1 MGGLKRQTWRA
12 QRRVSC
18 SGPGGCPAGRGGA
31 GVAGWSRATSL
42 CPRAYLVLLLAAEA
56 QAGRPLLEALAVV
69 RPRLVGLELHPR
81 AGLLQPL
88 LRPPPWGPGRRH
100 PAGESG
106 RRKSRCSGAGGTG
119 GGGGAD
125 TDGEARRPP
134 RHGTERGSLQ
144 SGRSGGSAA
153 SAPAPAALHGA
164 RRRSQ
169 PLLACTRRRRLRRR
183 RGKSAARGSCH
194 AETVGSGGADRA
206 ETPRMRAAPFA
217 RI

>member
-1 MGGLKRQTWRA
+1 MGEPSNRSPAPGVRVAGDPQT
-12 QRRVSC
+12 
-18 SGPGGCPAGRGGA
+18 GGMQGA
-31 GVAGWSRATSL
+31 AGWSPAASL

-69 RPRLVGLELHPR
+69 CPRLVGLELHPR

-100 PAGESG
+100 PAGESD
-106 RRKSRCSGAGGTG
+106 RTKSRCSGAGGTG

-125 TDGEARRPP
+125 TDGEAGRPP
-134 RHGTERGSLQ
+134 GRGAERGSLQ

-153 SAPAPAALHGA
+153 SARAPAALHGA
-164 RRRSQ
+164 RSRLQ
-169 PLLACTRRRRLRRR
+169 PLFACTRRRRRHRRR

-194 AETVGSGGADRA
+194 AETVGSGGANRA